1 MEFNL
6 SQKATDERLHE
17 FAEKIKE
24 LSEQIGFKV
33 SARGWCYQL
42 ETERLINKDEF
53 DKVESWI
60 NKCRK
65 KGILP
70 IDFTAEEEG
79 RKFSCVDIPD
89 TDSPIEDLRYWIE
102 NAMKT
107 GERYKVDWWIGE
119 KYYIQMLV
127 EKVDLKTL
135 FMPVCKKYH
144 IPIAT
149 SKGWSSMLQRAEYA
163 RRFKEA
169 EDKGLICVLLYC
181 GDHDPDGLRISDCI
195 RKNLADLQE
204 VEWDDGEEGYD
215 PEDLIIKRFGL
226 DASFIKKHNLTWID
240 NLITGSGKNL
250 ASPAHKN
257 YNMVYVR
264 DYISKFGV
272 NIKTLSIISFN
283 EKEAFDWAKEHKLA
297 LKLDTA
303 KFKKL
308 AQVQDI
314 SCVSIDDKDT
324 VTITKNI
331 VIGDGD

>member
-65 KGILP
+65 K
-70 IDFTAEEEG
+70 
-79 RKFSCVDIPD
+79 S
-89 TDSPIEDLRYWIE
+89 
-102 NAMKT
+102 
-107 GERYKVDWWIGE
+107 IG
-119 KYYIQMLV
+119 
-127 EKVDLKTL
+127 
-135 FMPVCKKYH
+135 
-144 IPIAT
+144 
-149 SKGWSSMLQRAEYA
+149 
-163 RRFKEA
+163 
-169 EDKGLICVLLYC
+169 
-181 GDHDPDGLRISDCI
+181 
-195 RKNLADLQE
+195 
-204 VEWDDGEEGYD
+204 
-215 PEDLIIKRFGL
+215 
-226 DASFIKKHNLTWID
+226 
-240 NLITGSGKNL
+240 
-250 ASPAHKN
+250 
-257 YNMVYVR
+257 
-264 DYISKFGV
+264 FGV